1 MDIMRTWNLEKIKM
15 RRVLVIHNA
24 TLNSSILPPK
34 RFSFC
39 VVFSINYI
47 FDINKSIIML
57 SFNSLLVVVFFPLLL
72 LLFFPLVCSFQLKLC
87 SKVNIN
93 NKPYVT
99 KQRLIKLTRS
109 FVLSVSDLIET

>member
-1 MDIMRTWNLEKIKM
+1 
-15 RRVLVIHNA
+15 
-24 TLNSSILPPK
+24 
-34 RFSFC
+34 
-39 VVFSINYI
+39 
-47 FDINKSIIML
+47 ML
-57 SFNSLLVVVFFPLLL
+57 SFNSLLVVGFFPLLL